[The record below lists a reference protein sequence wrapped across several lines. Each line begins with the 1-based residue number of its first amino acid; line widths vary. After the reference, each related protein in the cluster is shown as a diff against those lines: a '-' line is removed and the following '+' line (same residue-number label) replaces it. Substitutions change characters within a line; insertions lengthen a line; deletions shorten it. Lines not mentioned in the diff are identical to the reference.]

1 MERFMA
7 RWKAESRTVAVAVCS
22 TASRIKIQGFAAR
35 NSAAELQHHDMYLV
49 PWHEYPSQLRT
60 IQCMFT
66 ATKSMMW
73 MLFIAIQLSKWSPNV
88 YIGHWMR
95 NTELVRD
102 LRSRP
107 AKHTVR

>member
-49 PWHEYPSQLRT
+49 PWHEYP
-60 IQCMFT
+60 
-66 ATKSMMW
+66 
-73 MLFIAIQLSKWSPNV
+73 
-88 YIGHWMR
+88 
-95 NTELVRD
+95 
-102 LRSRP
+102 
-107 AKHTVR
+107 